1 MRYRQRR
8 KAKEARIKKVKSRK
22 KKLWSRRSRN
32 ETLEDRD
39 KGDSAGRRQRKGAT
53 EGCSV
58 FCLLLKIFPTQG
70 QFLLSSAPAPPV
82 GMSCFLPP
90 TPQKGQRE
98 GTTPLTS
105 LLLFFICPSDLIS
118 CLLFSVVNAVTTT
131 IKLSLSR
138 NEIMTKNTSF
148 ILLRSQLHLF
158 LRAVGGAREEYYIVL
173 YTL

>member
-1 MRYRQRR
+1 MRHWKTGTKGTLPADGREKERQRLQCFLF
-8 KAKEARIKKVKSRK
+8 AP
-22 KKLWSRRSRN
+22 
-32 ETLEDRD
+32 DD
-39 KGDSAGRRQRKGAT
+39 
-53 EGCSV
+53 
-58 FCLLLKIFPTQG
+58 FPTQG
-70 QFLLSSAPAPPV
+70 QFLLSSAPAPPI

-98 GTTPLTS
+98 ATTPLTS
-105 LLLFFICPSDLIS
+105 PLLFFICPSDLIS

-148 ILLRSQLHLF
+148 ILLHSQLHLF